1 MDDMILS
8 VGNRVA
14 LMPSVS
20 WSRLGIVGGLM
31 MLGGTLIMLAVL
43 GQVQGG
49 EPSQD
54 LAALVAQLGA
64 ARYADREAAAQAIE
78 RIGRPALA
86 ALRSARDARD
96 LEVRT
101 RASSLAQKIESLM
114 LTQATR
120 VQLDFDR
127 TPLPEVATALSRQA
141 GFKIALYPSNLPRW
155 RQQRVNW
162 RAARPMDFWKAVDQL
177 CDLAGLQYNPS
188 MQGYVGQGEPSFS
201 LTEGTTRV
209 LTPVSDH
216 GPFRVSLLSVD
227 YQRHVGYAPSG
238 QAANVPPPP
247 RPAALEPDLRD
258 QPLQQRL
265 NPVTSVQFSAQLLVA
280 AEPRLALSNVRQ
292 PQLIEAVDDLGNS
305 LVPVAAPDPF
315 VSRHS
320 GYFGMAT
327 GPVVQ
332 LQAPLQR
339 PDNAGERIKK
349 LRGLIALNVSSRR
362 PDPLVVPLNSAA
374 GKTFENQ
381 DHRLTVHDIHP
392 SPNSHHMLVEL
403 SIKAVDLDQ
412 SSDHGE
418 IDAFSD
424 GLQRADPQHLQ
435 IEVIDAHGQLITWF
449 QSGADA
455 ETGRFTLTL
464 TNLPQTSQ
472 PKELRYYTLTR
483 ASVTV
488 PFEFTD
494 IPMP

>member
-1 MDDMILS
+1 
-8 VGNRVA
+8 
-14 LMPSVS
+14 
-20 WSRLGIVGGLM
+20 M
-31 MLGGTLIMLAVL
+31 MLGGTLILLAGL

-54 LAALVAQLGA
+54 VGALVIQLGA
-64 ARYADREAAAQAIE
+64 ARYAEREAAAKELE

-86 ALRSARDARD
+86 ALRSARDSRD

-101 RASSLAQKIESLM
+101 RASSLAQKIESLL

-120 VQLDFDR
+120 VQIDFDK
-127 TPLPEVATALSRQA
+127 TPLPEVARSLSLQA
-141 GFKIALYPSNLPRW
+141 GFKIALYPTNLPRW

-162 RAARPMDFWKAVDQL
+162 RSPGPVDFWQAVDQL

-188 MQGYVGQGEPSFS
+188 MQGYVGQSEPSFS

-227 YQRHVGYAPSG
+227 YHRHVGYAPSG
-238 QAANVPPPP
+238 PAANVPPPP
-247 RPAALEPDLRD
+247 RPALSQPDLRN

-292 PQLIEAVDDLGNS
+292 PQLVEAVDDLGNS
-305 LVPVAAPDPF
+305 LVPAATVDPF

-320 GYFGMAT
+320 GYFGMST

-339 PDNAGERIKK
+339 PEAAGERIKK
-349 LRGLIALNVSSRR
+349 LRGLIALHVSSRR
-362 PDPLVVPLNSAA
+362 PDPLVVSLASAA

-403 SIKAVDLDQ
+403 SIKAVDPDQ

-418 IDAFSD
+418 VDAFSD
-424 GLQRADPQHLQ
+424 SLQRADPQHLQ

-449 QSGADA
+449 QSGADV

-464 TNLPQTSQ
+464 TNLPRSSE

-483 ASVTV
+483 AAVTV

>member
-1 MDDMILS
+1 MDDMNSS

-20 WSRLGIVGGLM
+20 WSPSGIVGGQM
-31 MLGGTLIMLAVL
+31 MLGATLILLAGL
-43 GQVQGG
+43 GQVQPG

-54 LAALVAQLGA
+54 PVALVAQLGA
-64 ARYADREAAAQAIE
+64 PRYADREAAAQALE

-86 ALRSARDARD
+86 ALRSARDSRD

-101 RASSLAQKIESLM
+101 RASSLAQKIESLL

-120 VQLDFDR
+120 VQLDFDK
-127 TPLPEVATALSRQA
+127 TPLPEVARSLSQQA

-162 RAARPMDFWKAVDQL
+162 RAAGPMDFWKAVDQL

-188 MQGYVGQGEPSFS
+188 MQGYVGQSEPSFS

-227 YQRHVGYAPSG
+227 YQRHVGYAPNG
-238 QAANVPPPP
+238 PAANVPPPP
-247 RPAALEPDLRD
+247 RPAVLQPEVRIE
-258 QPLQQRL
+258 PLQQRL

-292 PQLIEAVDDLGNS
+292 PQLVEAVDDLGNS
-305 LVPVAAPDPF
+305 LVPVAAADPF
-315 VSRHS
+315 ISRHS
-320 GYFGMAT
+320 GYFGMMT

-339 PDNAGERIKK
+339 PEPAGERIKK

-374 GKTFENQ
+374 GKSFENQ

-403 SIKAVDLDQ
+403 SIKGADPDQ
-412 SSDHGE
+412 SADRGE
-418 IDAFSD
+418 SDAFSD

-435 IEVIDAHGQLITWF
+435 IEVIDARGQLITWF

-483 ASVTV
+483 AAVTV

>member
-1 MDDMILS
+1 MNDMNLS
-8 VGNRVA
+8 DGIRVA

-20 WSRLGIVGGLM
+20 RLRLGIVGGLN
-31 MLGGTLIMLAVL
+31 MLGATLILFAGL
-43 GQVQGG
+43 GQVQAG
-49 EPSQD
+49 ESSQD
-54 LAALVAQLGA
+54 SAALVAQLGA
-64 ARYADREAAAQAIE
+64 PRYADREAAAQALE

-101 RASSLAQKIESLM
+101 RAAGIAQKIESLL

-127 TPLPEVATALSRQA
+127 VPLPEVAKALSLQA
-141 GFKIALYPSNLPRW
+141 GFKIALYPTNLPRW

-162 RAARPMDFWKAVDQL
+162 RASGPMDFWKAVDQL

-188 MQGYVGQGEPSFS
+188 MQSYVGQSEPSFS

-238 QAANVPPPP
+238 PAAIVPPPP
-247 RPAALEPDLRD
+247 RPAVLQPDRRD

-292 PQLIEAVDDLGNS
+292 PQLVEAVDDLGNS
-305 LVPVAAPDPF
+305 LVPVAAADPF
-315 VSRHS
+315 ISRHS
-320 GYFGMAT
+320 GYFGMMT

-339 PDNAGERIKK
+339 PEPAGERIKK

-374 GKTFENQ
+374 GKSFENQ

-403 SIKAVDLDQ
+403 SIKGADPDQ
-412 SSDHGE
+412 SADRGE
-418 IDAFSD
+418 SDAFSD

-435 IEVIDAHGQLITWF
+435 IEVIDARGQLITWF
-449 QSGADA
+449 QSREDA
-455 ETGRFTLTL
+455 ETGHFTLSL
-464 TNLPQTSQ
+464 SNLPQTSQ

-483 ASVTV
+483 AAVTV